1 MYLEFLYVILDYFS
15 VLTKKEKR
23 FEWGLPILLGGIS
36 LYLYVGDSMQYDFIK
51 NIIDFIGVL
60 LGFTLTALTLILSSE
75 RIKSNTQ
82 KHPTDRKIRGKTIS
96 LYRLIVVPFTY
107 LITMESLLCLF
118 FYIGSLFSSISL
130 GMWAVIPNTFFIIL
144 SLNII
149 LSTVRATTMLYFIVI
164 R

>member
-1 MYLEFLYVILDYFS
+1 
-15 VLTKKEKR
+15 
-23 FEWGLPILLGGIS
+23 
-36 LYLYVGDSMQYDFIK
+36 MQYDFIK
-51 NIIDFIGVL
+51 NIIEFIGVL

-82 KHPTDRKIRGKTIS
+82 KHPTDRKIRGKTVS
-96 LYRLIVVPFTY
+96 LYRLIVVSFTY

-130 GMWAVIPNTFFIIL
+130 GMWAVIPNTFFIIF

>member
-23 FEWGLPILLGGIS
+23 LEWGLPILLGGIS

-51 NIIDFIGVL
+51 NIIGFIGVL

-82 KHPTDRKIRGKTIS
+82 KHPTDRKIRRKTIS
-96 LYRLIVVPFTY
+96 LYRLIVVSFTY

-118 FYIGSLFSSISL
+118 FY
-130 GMWAVIPNTFFIIL
+130 P
-144 SLNII
+144 
-149 LSTVRATTMLYFIVI
+149 
-164 R
+164 

>member
-36 LYLYVGDSMQYDFIK
+36 LYLYVGDSMQYNFIK
-51 NIIDFIGVL
+51 NIIEFIGVL

-82 KHPTDRKIRGKTIS
+82 KHPTDRKKPFR
-96 LYRLIVVPFTY
+96 YIV
-107 LITMESLLCLF
+107 
-118 FYIGSLFSSISL
+118 
-130 GMWAVIPNTFFIIL
+130 
-144 SLNII
+144 
-149 LSTVRATTMLYFIVI
+149 
-164 R
+164 

>member
-1 MYLEFLYVILDYFS
+1 M
-15 VLTKKEKR
+15 
-23 FEWGLPILLGGIS
+23 
-36 LYLYVGDSMQYDFIK
+36 
-51 NIIDFIGVL
+51 L

-82 KHPTDRKIRGKTIS
+82 KHPTDRNIRGKTVS
-96 LYRLIVVPFTY
+96 LYRLIVVSFTY

-130 GMWAVIPNTFFIIL
+130 GMWAVIPNTLFIIL

>member
-23 FEWGLPILLGGIS
+23 FEWGLPILLGSIS
-36 LYLYVGDSMQYDFIK
+36 LYLYVGDSMQYNFIK
-51 NIIDFIGVL
+51 NIIEFIEVI

-82 KHPTDRKIRGKTIS
+82 KHPTDRNIRGKTVS
-96 LYRLIVVPFTY
+96 LYRLIVVSFTY

-118 FYIGSLFSSISL
+118 FYIGSLFSSISFRYV
-130 GMWAVIPNTFFIIL
+130 GCY
-144 SLNII
+144 S
-149 LSTVRATTMLYFIVI
+149 
-164 R
+164 